1 MDTEEEQQE
10 GLQKHTY
17 SSLCD
22 IEAIIEGA
30 IYKEEHR
37 CSNKKVRKG
46 DNEKVIEIIT
56 DLKNIH
62 HTDELMYYERY
73 KNLDF
78 VPRNSC
84 RGNN

>member
-1 MDTEEEQQE
+1 MDTEEERTQ

-17 SSLCD
+17 SSLCA
-22 IEAIIEGA
+22 IEAIIENA

-37 CSNKKVRKG
+37 CSNQKIRRA

-62 HTDELMYYERY
+62 HTDELMYYEWY
-73 KNLDF
+73 NYLDD
-78 VPRNSC
+78 VTSK
-84 RGNN
+84 